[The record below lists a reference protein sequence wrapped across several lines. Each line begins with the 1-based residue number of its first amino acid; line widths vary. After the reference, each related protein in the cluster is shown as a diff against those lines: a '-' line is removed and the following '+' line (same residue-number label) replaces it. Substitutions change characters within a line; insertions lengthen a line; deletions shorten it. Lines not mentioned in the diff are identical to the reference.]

1 VAALAAAALAIPGCG
16 GDSDSSSTTRPASGP
31 SPRTPRTAP
40 AAAWRAPPAWAA
52 RVRRAAARS
61 GLPAG
66 AAIASSRGGP
76 VTVAGSLRS
85 DAAWSTIKVPL
96 LVAYL
101 KQRPRA
107 SSADREI
114 ERRLIVASDN
124 DAANTLFFR
133 LGGQRGAAGPLR
145 ATLAS
150 AGDRDTAL
158 DIRRPDGVRTFTWI
172 GQTRWSL
179 AASVVYLRAL
189 ARGRLARPR
198 ATAVVEDLLLEAGR
212 SAAPWGLKA
221 AVAGDT
227 PLAMKVGVG
236 TTPDGDWTVRQLA
249 LVGPRRR
256 ACVVAVL
263 ARGPSEGQ
271 AKEAATAVA
280 RAAAPPALQE
290 RGCAAGA
297 S

>member
-1 VAALAAAALAIPGCG
+1 MAALAAAALAVPGCG
-16 GDSDSSSTTRPASGP
+16 GNSSSTA
-31 SPRTPRTAP
+31 SPRAEPAPTPTRRP
-40 AAAWRAPPAWAA
+40 AAASWRAGPQWAA

-66 AAIASSRGGP
+66 AAIASVRGGP
-76 VTVAGSLRS
+76 ITAAGSLRS

-101 KQRPRA
+101 KRDPRPSA
-107 SSADREI
+107 ADRAL
-114 ERRLIVASDN
+114 ERSLIVVSDN

-133 LGGQRGAAGPLR
+133 LGGPRGAAGPLR
-145 ATLAS
+145 ATLAA
-150 AGDRDTAL
+150 AGDRETAL
-158 DIRRPDGVRTFTWI
+158 AIRRPDGVRTFTWI

-179 AASVVYLRAL
+179 AAGVAYLRAL

-198 ATAVVEDLLLEAGR
+198 ATAVVEELLLEAGR
-212 SAAPWGLKA
+212 SAAPWGLRA
-221 AVAGDT
+221 AVASDT
-227 PLAMKVGVG
+227 RLAMKVGVG
-236 TTPDGDWTVRQLA
+236 TGPGGEWTVRQLA
-249 LVGPRRR
+249 LLGPRRR

-271 AKEAATAVA
+271 AKDAATAVA

-290 RGCAAGA
+290 RGCAVR
-297 S
+297 